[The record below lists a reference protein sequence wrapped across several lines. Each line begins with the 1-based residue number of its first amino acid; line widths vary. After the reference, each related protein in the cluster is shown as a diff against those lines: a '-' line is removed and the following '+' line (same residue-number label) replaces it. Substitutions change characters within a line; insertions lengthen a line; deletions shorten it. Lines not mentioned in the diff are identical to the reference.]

1 MEYRIEEIGGGV
13 KACISKEHT
22 FGTDAVLLADF
33 AKIKRGETVCDLGS
47 GCGIIPLL
55 WSRMYEPLK
64 MYGIEINADAVGQM
78 EKAVEVNGL
87 EEKFLPVHADM
98 RNLQD
103 KTLYGKM
110 NVVSCNPPYYTLKSG
125 AVSSKESRR
134 TARSEAECTMSD
146 ICEIASKL
154 LKYGGRFV
162 MCQKPE
168 RLTDALEEM
177 RNHGIEPKRMRF
189 AKQSAEKGP
198 WLVLIEGKRGGG
210 NGLKVETDLITGKD
224 ENGEYFSEMKKIYG
238 IGGDFE

>member
-110 NVVSCNPPYYTLKSG
+110 NVVSCNPP
-125 AVSSKESRR
+125 
-134 TARSEAECTMSD
+134 
-146 ICEIASKL
+146 
-154 LKYGGRFV
+154 
-162 MCQKPE
+162 
-168 RLTDALEEM
+168 
-177 RNHGIEPKRMRF
+177 
-189 AKQSAEKGP
+189 
-198 WLVLIEGKRGGG
+198 
-210 NGLKVETDLITGKD
+210 
-224 ENGEYFSEMKKIYG
+224 
-238 IGGDFE
+238 